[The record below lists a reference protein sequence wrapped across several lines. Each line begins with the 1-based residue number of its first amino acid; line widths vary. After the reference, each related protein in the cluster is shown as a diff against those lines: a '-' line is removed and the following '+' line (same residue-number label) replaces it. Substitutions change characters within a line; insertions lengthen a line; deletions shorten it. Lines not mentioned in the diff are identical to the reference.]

1 MDSIKKWKWRYLI
14 LTLLVMALGICLI
27 IWPDISAGILC
38 NLIGGL
44 LVIVGAVRIVC
55 YFQRG
60 ISVLWHRYELPLGLL
75 DALVGVYFFSHPAN
89 ILLLLPVIV
98 GIIIIVDS
106 VFKLQTSLELRGMG
120 VRRWWVT
127 LVLAIVSILVAIY
140 LIRNPFE
147 GTMTLM
153 VYLGISLVIDSIQG
167 LVFLKNV
174 AKDVRKLSPIDA
186 EYIEVD
192 SL

>member
-27 IWPDISAGILC
+27 IWPDITAGILC

-106 VFKLQTSLELRGMG
+106 VFKLQTSLELRAMG

-153 VYLGISLVIDSIQG
+153 VYLGISLVIASIQG

>member
-38 NLIGGL
+38 NLIGAL

-106 VFKLQTSLELRGMG
+106 VFKLQTSLELRAMG